1 MVGFLAGGGAAG
13 AAATRAVRSGE
24 RVVDHHVLAPL
35 PNAGKMLFLGRSF
48 RQFRG
53 DLTDDDPVFV
63 YARVAS
69 SVIGPGESIRMP
81 GPDARV
87 LYEAELL
94 IVIGESGRGIDRS
107 RAMDHVFGYTQV
119 NDLTWTD
126 WIHGAPGD
134 LPQITMSKNADTFC
148 PMGPYIVTRDSYD
161 PTSVGFTVTVNG
173 EVRTRGSMNDLVWS
187 IPRIIEFLSKDMT
200 LHPGDVIATGTS
212 EALPIVAGDTVV
224 VEFDGLGELSNPVA
238 PRW

>member
-1 MVGFLAGGGAAG
+1 MVDFLAGGDDAV
-13 AAATRAVRSGE
+13 AAAQ
-24 RVVDHHVLAPL
+24 RVVERGDVIADYELLAPL

-53 DLTDDDPVFV
+53 DLADTDPVFV

-69 SVIGPGESIRMP
+69 SVIGPGEPIRMP
-81 GPDARV
+81 APDARV
-87 LYEAELL
+87 LYEGELL
-94 IVIGESGRGIDRS
+94 IVIGRAGRGIDSS

-126 WIHGAPGD
+126 WIHGAHGD

-161 PTSVGFTVTVNG
+161 PATVGFTVAVNG
-173 EVRTRGSMNDLVWS
+173 EVRTRGSMADLVWS
-187 IPRIIEFLSKDMT
+187 VPRIIEFLSKDMT

-212 EALPIVAGDTVV
+212 DAQPIVAGDTVV
-224 VEFDGLGELSNPVA
+224 VEFDGLGELSNTVVPG
-238 PRW
+238 W